1 MTNCSMNSLFLVTV
15 QATEE
20 AIINTMIVAKDMT
33 GMNGHEDKVIPH
45 QELRKIWADYN
56 RLSEKRFFPKPKHP

>member
-33 GMNGHEDKVIPH
+33 GMNGHEVKAIPH
-45 QELRKIWADYN
+45 QELRKILADYN
-56 RLSEKRFFPKPKHP
+56 RLSK

>member
-56 RLSEKRFFPKPKHP
+56 RLSEKHFFPKPKHP